1 MNKIKKSLLL
11 IGTIGLL
18 VIGGCSK
25 DKNSKEKAKEKIKET
40 IVYTLTASPS
50 GVFNPTISNTVSD
63 DSVNDVVY
71 ESLFKFDKN
80 LNLVPAIAESYDVSQ
95 DGKEVTFKLKDNLK
109 WSDGTPLTMDD
120 VIFTFYSLASPD
132 YTGPKFG
139 NIEKVLGAKDYQKGE
154 IKAIKGIEK
163 LDNNKIKFTF
173 EESFAPAVSK
183 IGTQAIIPK
192 HIWEKYPIN
201 TWKDQKNVMSNAI
214 GAGPFKIL
222 EFKPSQYV
230 KLERNEN
237 YSGSIAKTKYLILK
251 EVNLDSIE
259 VELKNG
265 SVDIADISNLKSVEI
280 EDLKSYGF
288 NVYSYALNGIEYMGL
303 NLRNSKLQDKKV
315 RQALFFGIDRKMIL
329 DRAAD
334 GKGTVVNVPMLPSGK
349 FYPKDSVNKYEY
361 NPELAK
367 KMLEEAG
374 WIDRDGDGIIENAS
388 GEKFEI
394 SLKFANRQ
402 NYSNY
407 VAPLVQKNL
416 KDIGIKLNLENMD
429 FSAVMEDVVGNHN
442 FDAYLMINM
451 LPVDGDPKPYWH
463 STASSD
469 QKGIYG
475 WNISSFKNEKADE
488 LLVQGLQEIKNEKRK
503 EIYKEFGMI
512 INDEVPWITF
522 YTGNTMKAYPKN
534 LKNFE
539 PVTFLNMLDAENWYI
554 EGN

>member
-1 MNKIKKSLLL
+1 MNKIKKSFLL
-11 IGTIGLL
+11 ILTIGLL
-18 VIGGCSK
+18 VVGGCSK
-25 DKNSKEKAKEKIKET
+25 DKSNKGKAKEKIKET

-109 WSDGTPLTMDD
+109 WSDGAPLTMDD
-120 VIFTFYSLASPD
+120 VIFTFYSLASSD

-139 NIEKVLGAKDYQKGE
+139 NIEKVLGAKEYQKGKN
-154 IKAIKGIEK
+154 KAIKGIEK

-183 IGTQAIIPK
+183 IGTQPIIPK

-201 TWKDQKNVMSNAI
+201 TWKDQKDVMANAI
-214 GAGPFKIL
+214 GAGPFKIV

-280 EDLKSYGF
+280 EDLKSFGF
-288 NVYSYALNGIEYMGL
+288 NVHSYALNGIEYMGL
-303 NLRNSKLQDKKV
+303 NLRNPKLQDKKV
-315 RQALFFGIDRKMIL
+315 RQALFFAIDRKMIL

-334 GKGTVVNVPMLPSGK
+334 GKGTLVNVPMLPSGK
-349 FYPKDSVNKYEY
+349 FYPKDSINKYEY

-367 KMLEEAG
+367 KMLEESG
-374 WIDRDGDGIIENAS
+374 WTDRDGDGIIENSS

-407 VAPLVQKNL
+407 VAPLIQKNL

-451 LPVDGDPKPYWH
+451 LPVDEDPKPYWH

-475 WNISSFKNEKADE
+475 WNISSFKNERADE
-488 LLVQGLQEIKNEKRK
+488 LLVQGLQEIKDEKRK
-503 EIYKEFGMI
+503 EIYKEFGVIM
-512 INDEVPWITF
+512 NDEVPWITF

>member
-11 IGTIGLL
+11 MLTIGLL
-18 VIGGCSK
+18 AIGGCSG
-25 DKNSKEKAKEKIKET
+25 DKNSKEKTKDKIKET

-50 GVFNPTISNTVSD
+50 GVFNPIISNTLSD

-80 LNLVPAIAESYDVSQ
+80 FNLVPAIAESYDASQ
-95 DGKEVTFKLKDNLK
+95 DGTEVTFKLKDNLK

-120 VIFTFYSLASPD
+120 VLFTFYSLASPD
-132 YTGPKFG
+132 YIGPKFG
-139 NIEKVLGAKDYQKGE
+139 NIEKVLGAKEYQKG
-154 IKAIKGIEK
+154 KTATIKGIKK
-163 LDNNKIKFTF
+163 LDNNRIKFIF
-173 EESFAPAVSK
+173 KESFAPAVKK
-183 IGTQAIIPK
+183 IGAQPILPK
-192 HIWEKYPIN
+192 HIWKKYPID
-201 TWKDQKNVMSNAI
+201 TWKDQKDVMSNAV
-214 GAGPFKIL
+214 GAGPFKIV
-222 EFKPSQYV
+222 EFKPNKYV
-230 KLERNEN
+230 KLERNKN

-251 EVNLDSIE
+251 EVNLDSVE

-265 SVDIADISNLKSVEI
+265 SVDIADVSNLKSIEI
-280 EDLKSYGF
+280 DDLKSSGF
-288 NVYSYALNGIEYMGL
+288 NIYSYALNGIEYMGL
-303 NLRNSKLQDKKV
+303 NLRNPKLQDKKV

-334 GKGTVVNVPMLPSGK
+334 GKGTLVNVPMLPSEK
-349 FYPKDSVNKYEY
+349 YYPKDSINKYDY

-367 KMLEEAG
+367 KLLEEAG
-374 WIDRDGDGIIENAS
+374 WTDRDGDGIIENAS

-407 VAPLVQKNL
+407 VAPIVQKNL

-429 FSAVMEDVVGNHN
+429 FVAVMEEVVGNHN
-442 FDAYLMINM
+442 FDAYLMINV

-469 QKGIYG
+469 KKSIYG
-475 WNISSFKNEKADE
+475 WNISSFKNERVDQ
-488 LLVQGLQEIKNEKRK
+488 LLVQGLQETKDKKRE
-503 EIYKEFGMI
+503 EIYKEFVGIM
-512 INDEVPWITF
+512 NDEVPWITF
-522 YTGNTMKAYPKN
+522 YTGNTIKAYSKH
-534 LKNFE
+534 LKNFG

-554 EGN
+554 EEN

>member
-1 MNKIKKSLLL
+1 MNKIKKSFLL
-11 IGTIGLL
+11 ILTIGLL
-18 VIGGCSK
+18 VVGGCSK
-25 DKNSKEKAKEKIKET
+25 DKSNKGKAKEKIKET

-109 WSDGTPLTMDD
+109 WSDGAPLTMDD
-120 VIFTFYSLASPD
+120 VIFTFYSLASSD

-139 NIEKVLGAKDYQKGE
+139 NIEKVLGAKEYQKGKN
-154 IKAIKGIEK
+154 KAIKGIEK

-183 IGTQAIIPK
+183 IGTQPIIPK

-201 TWKDQKNVMSNAI
+201 TWKDQKDVMANAI
-214 GAGPFKIL
+214 GAGPFKIV

-280 EDLKSYGF
+280 EDLKSFGF
-288 NVYSYALNGIEYMGL
+288 NVHSYALNGIEYMGL
-303 NLRNSKLQDKKV
+303 NLRNPKLQDKKV
-315 RQALFFGIDRKMIL
+315 RQALFFAIDRKMIL

-334 GKGTVVNVPMLPSGK
+334 GKGTLVNVPMLPSGK
-349 FYPKDSVNKYEY
+349 FYPKDSINKYEY

-367 KMLEEAG
+367 KMLEESG
-374 WIDRDGDGIIENAS
+374 WTDRDGDGIIENSS

-407 VAPLVQKNL
+407 VAPLIQKNL

-451 LPVDGDPKPYWH
+451 LPVDEDPKPYWH

-475 WNISSFKNEKADE
+475 WNISSFKNERADE
-488 LLVQGLQEIKNEKRK
+488 LLVQALQEIKDEKRK
-503 EIYKEFGMI
+503 EIYKEFGVIM
-512 INDEVPWITF
+512 NDEVPWITF